1 LKSLSFSSV
10 KMEDQPRFET
20 HGNNDGAMNPT
31 LAITPGKA
39 IEILELDED
48 ISEREKVRSPLRL
61 TAIMTALY
69 VRLYPLFNAYLINI
83 GTS

>member
-1 LKSLSFSSV
+1 
-10 KMEDQPRFET
+10 MEDQPRFET

-61 TAIMTALY
+61 TAIMTAL
-69 VRLYPLFNAYLINI
+69 
-83 GTS
+83 